1 MKLNFVGTREGGGG
15 YRPSLE
21 SVLLGQHMSE
31 AEPLHQSEQQ
41 STTVWYDVVL
51 LYQSGMVLELTYW
64 R

>member
-41 STTVWYDVVL
+41 STTV
-51 LYQSGMVLELTYW
+51 
-64 R
+64 